1 MPKEIAMHKQQSS
14 VRANGGHT
22 FRAGGL
28 VDLSRATYQRT
39 PLAVTEIGPKIFCF
53 MGAGA
58 Q

>member
-1 MPKEIAMHKQQSS
+1 MHKQQSS